1 MKTEILYINKPL
13 IYNEPDSYYSDFYHR
28 DFFEEFLSK
37 DADRYK
43 VVINCIGGNIL
54 DSLDI
59 LSKIN
64 NSEKNILI
72 EVNGL
77 CASSAVLLLFSNKE
91 TNVPYN
97 SVIMTH
103 DISLYTKVTL
113 SKIEEIRASLEKMSS
128 GIIVETYAK
137 KLKQKDFDLMTL
149 LYGEHW
155 FTGAE
160 FCQLFNL
167 SLTSPSP
174 SDENY
179 LNVANDYF
187 SSNSGYI
194 NTLEKI
200 GEPRE
205 KKEIETNINKIK
217 IINTQK
223 LIKL

>member
-13 IYNEPDSYYSDFYHR
+13 IYDEIYSLFSEFYGR
-28 DFFEEFLSK
+28 DFFEEFLNK

-43 VVINCIGGNIL
+43 IVINCVGGNIF

-64 NSEKNILI
+64 NSEKNISI

-91 TNVPYN
+91 TRVPYN

-103 DISLYTKVTL
+103 EVSHFAKVTL
-113 SKIEEIRASLEKMSS
+113 SNIDEIRASLEKIST
-128 GIIVETYAK
+128 GLIVETYAQ
-137 KLKQKDFDLMTL
+137 KLKQKDFDLMSL
-149 LYGEHW
+149 LNGEHW
-155 FTGAE
+155 FTGTE

-167 SLTSPSP
+167 SLTSPTG
-174 SDENY
+174 ENY
-179 LNVANDYF
+179 LNVANGF
-187 SSNSGYI
+187 FANNSGYI

-200 GEPRE
+200 GKPRE
-205 KKEIETNINKIK
+205 EKGIETNTNKIK

>member
-1 MKTEILYINKPL
+1 METEILYINKPL
-13 IYNEPDSYYSDFYHR
+13 IYNDPYSYYSDFYDR
-28 DFFEEFLSK
+28 DFFEEFLNK

-43 VVINCIGGNIL
+43 VVINSIGGNVL
-54 DSLDI
+54 NSLDV

-77 CASSAVLLLFSNKE
+77 CASSVVLLLFSNKE
-91 TNVPYN
+91 TKVPYD

-103 DISLYTKVTL
+103 DISLSTKVTL
-113 SKIEEIRASLEKMSS
+113 SNIDEIRASLEKMSS

-149 LYGEHW
+149 LKGEHW
-155 FTGAE
+155 FTGSE
-160 FCQLFNL
+160 FCQLFDL
-167 SLTSPSP
+167 SLTSPSN
-174 SDENY
+174 ENY
-179 LNVANDYF
+179 LNVANDFF
-187 SSNSGYI
+187 SNNSGYI
-194 NTLEKI
+194 KTLKKI

>member
-1 MKTEILYINKPL
+1 MKTEILYINQPL
-13 IYNEPDSYYSDFYHR
+13 IYNDPYSYFSEFYDR
-28 DFFEEFLSK
+28 DFFEEFLNK

-43 VVINCIGGNIL
+43 VVINCIGGNVL

-91 TNVPYN
+91 TIVPYN

-103 DISLYTKVTL
+103 DVGLSTKVTL
-113 SKIEEIRASLEKMSS
+113 SNIEEIRASLEKMSS
-128 GIIVETYAK
+128 GIIVETYAQ
-137 KLKQKDFDLMTL
+137 KLKQKDFDLMSL

-167 SLTSPSP
+167 SLTSPS
-174 SDENY
+174 DENY
-179 LNVANDYF
+179 LNLANDFY
-187 SSNSGYI
+187 SNNSGYI
-194 NTLEKI
+194 KTLEKI

-205 KKEIETNINKIK
+205 KKETETNTNKIK